1 MIVRIIEIL
10 SVFIVATI
18 SRLGYAGI
26 VLLMAIESACI
37 PLPSEIIMPF
47 AGYLVYRG
55 ELSLVGV
62 AVAGATGCVVGSL
75 VAYAVG
81 ARGGR
86 PAIER
91 WGRWVL
97 LSPRELALAD
107 RWFARW
113 GRQTVFWARLLPVV
127 RTFIALP
134 AGIAKMDLWPFVWL
148 TFAGSLP
155 WGWALAYAGRRLA
168 ENWAHVGEG
177 VPGGDVA
184 GAAAGGRPQPPPP
197 PGAGWGGGRRRGG
210 CPRRSPTTSSTS
222 FQRSAPSASAS
233 TITRPAPPS
242 VRSTAACPIRIAPRR
257 RTCCS
262 RAPACCIPS
271 RRSPTTRPRASS
283 RTAAP
288 RRSRTGTTQR

>member
-62 AVAGATGCVVGSL
+62 AIAGAVGCVVGSL
-75 VAYAVG
+75 AAYLVG

-97 LSPRELALAD
+97 LSPHELELAD

-134 AGIAKMDLWPFVWL
+134 AGVARMELWPFIWL

-155 WGWALAYAGRRLA
+155 WCWALAYAGLRLA
-168 ENWAHVGEG
+168 ENWQRVREKLHGLDLA
-177 VPGGDVA
+177 VA
-184 GAAAGGRPQPPPP
+184 ALVVVALAWALWHPARAG
-197 PGAGWGGGRRRGG
+197 
-210 CPRRSPTTSSTS
+210 
-222 FQRSAPSASAS
+222 
-233 TITRPAPPS
+233 
-242 VRSTAACPIRIAPRR
+242 
-257 RTCCS
+257 
-262 RAPACCIPS
+262 
-271 RRSPTTRPRASS
+271 
-283 RTAAP
+283 
-288 RRSRTGTTQR
+288 

>member
-1 MIVRIIEIL
+1 MLERVITAITAFV
-10 SVFIVATI
+10 VASI
-18 SRLGYAGI
+18 SAGGYAGI

-55 ELSLVGV
+55 ELELLGV
-62 AVAGATGCVVGSL
+62 SVAGALGCVLGSL

-91 WGRWVL
+91 WGRYVL
-97 LSPRELALAD
+97 LSHHELELAE

-134 AGIAKMDLWPFVWL
+134 AGIAKMELWPFVWL

-155 WGWALAYAGRRLA
+155 WCWALAYAGLRLA
-168 ENWAHVGEG
+168 ENWNRVRDALHGL
-177 VPGGDVA
+177 DVA
-184 GAAAGGRPQPPPP
+184 VVAVIALGLAIALWHRIRAVRAAATRHPP
-197 PGAGWGGGRRRGG
+197 A
-210 CPRRSPTTSSTS
+210 
-222 FQRSAPSASAS
+222 
-233 TITRPAPPS
+233 
-242 VRSTAACPIRIAPRR
+242 V
-257 RTCCS
+257 
-262 RAPACCIPS
+262 
-271 RRSPTTRPRASS
+271 
-283 RTAAP
+283 
-288 RRSRTGTTQR
+288 

>member
-1 MIVRIIEIL
+1 MLERAIAAATA
-10 SVFIVATI
+10 FIVAAI
-18 SRLGYAGI
+18 SGGGYAGI

-62 AVAGATGCVVGSL
+62 AVAGAAGCVVGSL
-75 VAYAVG
+75 AAYAVG

-97 LSPRELALAD
+97 LSPHELALAD

-155 WGWALAYAGRRLA
+155 WCWALAYAGLRLA
-168 ENWAHVGEG
+168 ENWARVRESLHGFDMAIAALVVVGF
-177 VPGGDVA
+177 A
-184 GAAAGGRPQPPPP
+184 LALWHRIRAIRAAAHQHPP
-197 PGAGWGGGRRRGG
+197 AL
-210 CPRRSPTTSSTS
+210 
-222 FQRSAPSASAS
+222 
-233 TITRPAPPS
+233 
-242 VRSTAACPIRIAPRR
+242 
-257 RTCCS
+257 
-262 RAPACCIPS
+262 
-271 RRSPTTRPRASS
+271 
-283 RTAAP
+283 
-288 RRSRTGTTQR
+288 

>member
-1 MIVRIIEIL
+1 MLERIL
-10 SVFIVATI
+10 GAATAFIVAAI
-18 SRLGYAGI
+18 STGGYAGI

-62 AVAGATGCVVGSL
+62 AVAGAAGCVVGSL
-75 VAYAVG
+75 AAYAVG

-97 LSPRELALAD
+97 LSPHELALAD

-134 AGIAKMDLWPFVWL
+134 AGIAKMELWPFVWL

-155 WGWALAYAGRRLA
+155 WCWALAYAGLRLA
-168 ENWAHVGEG
+168 ENWARVRESLHGF
-177 VPGGDVA
+177 DMAIAALVA
-184 GAAAGGRPQPPPP
+184 LVLAWAVWHRIRA
-197 PGAGWGGGRRRGG
+197 
-210 CPRRSPTTSSTS
+210 
-222 FQRSAPSASAS
+222 
-233 TITRPAPPS
+233 
-242 VRSTAACPIRIAPRR
+242 VR
-257 RTCCS
+257 
-262 RAPACCIPS
+262 
-271 RRSPTTRPRASS
+271 
-283 RTAAP
+283 AAP
-288 RRSRTGTTQR
+288 RHHPPAV

>member
-1 MIVRIIEIL
+1 MLERAVAAATA
-10 SVFIVATI
+10 FIVAAI
-18 SRLGYAGI
+18 SGGGYAGI

-62 AVAGATGCVVGSL
+62 AVAGAAGCVVGSL
-75 VAYAVG
+75 AAYAVG

-97 LSPRELALAD
+97 LSPHELALAD
-107 RWFARW
+107 RWFSRW

-155 WGWALAYAGRRLA
+155 WCLALAYAGLRLA
-168 ENWAHVGEG
+168 ENWVRVRESLHGLDVG
-177 VPGGDVA
+177 VA
-184 GAAAGGRPQPPPP
+184 SLVALGFAWALWHRIRAIRAAAHQHPP
-197 PGAGWGGGRRRGG
+197 AL
-210 CPRRSPTTSSTS
+210 
-222 FQRSAPSASAS
+222 
-233 TITRPAPPS
+233 
-242 VRSTAACPIRIAPRR
+242 
-257 RTCCS
+257 
-262 RAPACCIPS
+262 
-271 RRSPTTRPRASS
+271 
-283 RTAAP
+283 
-288 RRSRTGTTQR
+288 

>member
-1 MIVRIIEIL
+1 MLGRL
-10 SVFIVATI
+10 LAAATAFIVGVI
-18 SRLGYAGI
+18 SAGGYTGI
-26 VLLMAIESACI
+26 VVLMAIESACV

-62 AVAGATGCVVGSL
+62 AVAGAAGCVVGSL
-75 VAYAVG
+75 AAYAVG

-97 LSPRELALAD
+97 LSPHELALAD

-134 AGIAKMDLWPFVWL
+134 AGVARMELWPFIWL

-155 WGWALAYAGRRLA
+155 WCWALAYAGVRLA
-168 ENWAHVGEG
+168 ENWNTVRDAMHGFDVTIG
-177 VPGGDVA
+177 VIVA
-184 GAAAGGRPQPPPP
+184 LGL
-197 PGAGWGGGRRRGG
+197 
-210 CPRRSPTTSSTS
+210 
-222 FQRSAPSASAS
+222 
-233 TITRPAPPS
+233 
-242 VRSTAACPIRIAPRR
+242 
-257 RTCCS
+257 
-262 RAPACCIPS
+262 
-271 RRSPTTRPRASS
+271 
-283 RTAAP
+283 
-288 RRSRTGTTQR
+288 